1 MAVSL
6 VRGQVWK
13 LEHQL
18 GANLIMGMR
27 NDGGGTRAVVVKWV
41 KKKPKQSVS
50 TYIVKVEPP

>member
-1 MAVSL
+1 MEA
-6 VRGQVWK
+6 GN
-13 LEHQL
+13 QL